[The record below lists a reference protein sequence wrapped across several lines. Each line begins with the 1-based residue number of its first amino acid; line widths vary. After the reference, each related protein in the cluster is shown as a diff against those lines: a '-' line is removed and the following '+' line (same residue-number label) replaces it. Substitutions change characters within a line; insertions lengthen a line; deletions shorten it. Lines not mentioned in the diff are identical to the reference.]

1 MAYIA
6 DLVTIPPKITK
17 HLYVCGV
24 KIVNA
29 DDTDYDYV
37 IGYQRATSQSQAC
50 LDHEDLVNSS
60 YIPNLVGKWHIKEH
74 AVATRIPDSVV
85 SEVAG
90 QL

>member
-6 DLVTIPPKITK
+6 DLVTITPKETK

-37 IGYQRATSQSQAC
+37 IGYQRATTIYQAR
-50 LDHEDLVNSS
+50 LDHEDAVTNT
-60 YIPNLVGKWHIKEH
+60 YIPTLVGKWRVKEH
-74 AVATRIPDSVV
+74 AVATRIPDDVV